1 MDNTVFFAD
10 RRGFFSFIDFYELLG
25 IISTILLPNPYRGR
39 NTRGY
44 RKSNEGTGSAVRRA
58 EGNGKKGRRK
68 SEDFSWWYKAVSQRV
83 ALGEDDRWF

>member
-39 NTRGY
+39 DRRGY
-44 RKSNEGTGSAVRRA
+44 N
-58 EGNGKKGRRK
+58 KGDERT
-68 SEDFSWWYKAVSQRV
+68 
-83 ALGEDDRWF
+83 